1 MNYKYIDS
9 AYVKKIKK
17 HGLEVHPFT
26 VDNEQDMKSYF
37 YGELTGCLR
46 IIGSFTFRFEVKNS

>member
-17 HGLEVHPFT
+17 QGLEVHPFT
-26 VDNEQDMKSYF
+26 VDNEADMKKLLLW
-37 YGELTGCLR
+37 ELTGCLR
-46 IIGSFTFRFEVKNS
+46 IIRIVYIHY

>member
-17 HGLEVHPFT
+17 QGLEVHPFT
-26 VDNEQDMKSYF
+26 VDNETDMKSYY

-46 IIGSFTFRFEVKNS
+46 IIRIVYIHY